1 MPKDKAPLPPSYDVD
16 SDGGIVK
23 GDVLGSRVVVFGSYG
38 WANIEAELNSTFVTG
53 GSVILYRMGYSYGKY
68 LGLVAKQRANKVDPS
83 SIAVDL
89 MINVAKTSG
98 WGNMTLNGGALAQG
112 VLRLIIKDCLFCVHL
127 KKGAEPRCSFLAGVA
142 AGIADE
148 VTGANHTAREER
160 CIAKD
165 DLVCEIVLERTAAA
179 ASI

>member
-1 MPKDKAPLPPSYDVD
+1 MPKDKVLPAPYQVD
-16 SDGGIVK
+16 QEGGTVR
-23 GDVLGSRVVVFGSYG
+23 GELLGSRVVVFGSYG

-68 LGLVAKQRANKVDPS
+68 LGLVAKQRAAKSDPS
-83 SIAVDL
+83 VIAVDL
-89 MINVAKTSG
+89 MIKVAKDSG
-98 WGNMTLNGGALAQG
+98 WGNMTLNGGALTQG
-112 VLRLIIKDCLFCVHL
+112 VLRLIVKDCLFCSHL
-127 KKGAEPRCSFLAGVA
+127 KKGTEPRCNFLAGVG

-165 DLVCEIVLERTAAA
+165 DLVCEIIVERTAAA
-179 ASI
+179 PQL